1 MKGNWGRAL
10 FVDLSQKSIGA
21 RKIPGEWFRDY
32 VGGEGTAMRL
42 LYELMNPALPIDDT
56 RQPLIFS
63 TGPLTGTAA
72 PCSGRSTVVFR
83 SPLSGGVGAANAGG
97 YFAPALKKA
106 RFDLLVITGRIETP
120 SYLLIHE
127 GKTRIV
133 EAPHLWGKGIKE
145 TEEAI
150 RTEIADSTVQ
160 IVSIGPAGE
169 KGVLFAN
176 LVTDGHRAFGRG
188 GCGAVMGAKNL
199 KAIVIKGTHTIPVAN
214 PELMKQRADEARKE
228 LFEEEFIR
236 EELHPYGTPSF
247 YDAIDTLGLLPTRNW
262 QQMTFP
268 EGKELLGYEEYHK
281 RLEVKPYACYG
292 CPIACGRK
300 TTIREGDGKWAGMS
314 GGGPEYETVAAFGSK
329 CFVTDLTAITAAN
342 HIANDLGLDVIATG
356 QVIATAME
364 WFEKGILT
372 PEDTGGID
380 LSFGNGDAVVEMVK
394 KIAAREGLGDLLAQG
409 VKRAA
414 EKLGGD
420 AGEAAMHVKGVEMPA
435 DGARASH
442 GESITLA
449 TSARGA
455 DHLRPFGSTIDAF
468 AYRDTELG
476 ITGDV
481 DILEDDNK
489 GWVKPLQELSM
500 ATNMLGV
507 CLFASITLAVKAST
521 WAKLL
526 SASVGTEIT
535 KERLLLAA
543 ERVINLERVINAK
556 YGLDRK
562 DDTLPERLR
571 KTPAP
576 DGPGQGSVVNLEEAL
591 DSYYSAMGWDLASG
605 LPTRETLGRLGMD
618 SFIEI

>member
-10 FVDLSQKSIGA
+10 FVDLSRKTMVA
-21 RKIPGEWFRDY
+21 RKVPAEWFRDY
-32 VGGEGTAMRL
+32 IGGEGTAVRL
-42 LYELMNPALPIDDT
+42 LYEIMNPALPIDDT

-63 TGPLTGTAA
+63 TGPLTGTSA

-83 SPLSGGVGAANAGG
+83 SPLSGGIGAANAGG

-106 RFDLLVITGRIETP
+106 RFDLLVITGKVETP
-120 SYLLIHE
+120 SYLLIQE
-127 GKTRIV
+127 DRTRIV

-145 TEEAI
+145 TEQLI
-150 RTEIADSTVQ
+150 REEIADSKVQ

-199 KAIVIKGTHTIPVAN
+199 KAIVVKGSSPIPVGD
-214 PELMKQRADEARKE
+214 PDLMKKRAEEARKE
-228 LFEEEFIR
+228 LFEEEFVR

-247 YDAIDTLGLLPTRNW
+247 YDAINTLGLLPTRNW

-292 CPIACGRK
+292 CPIACGRH
-300 TTIREGDGKWAGMS
+300 TTIRKGDGKWAGLS
-314 GGGPEYETVAAFGSK
+314 GGGPEYETIAAFGSK

-342 HIANDLGLDVIATG
+342 HIANDLGLDVISAG

-372 PEDTGGID
+372 PEDTGGIE
-380 LSFGNGDAVVEMVK
+380 LTFGNGEAVVEMVQ
-394 KIAAREGLGDLLAQG
+394 KIAAREGIGDLLAQG

-414 EKLGGD
+414 EKLGGN
-420 AGEAAMHVKGVEMPA
+420 AAEAAMHVKGVEMPA

-442 GESITLA
+442 GEAITLA

-468 AYRDTELG
+468 AYRDPELG
-476 ITGDV
+476 ITDDV
-481 DILEDDNK
+481 DILEDGK
-489 GWVKPLQELSM
+489 KEWVKPLQELSM

-526 SASVGTEIT
+526 SASVGTKVT
-535 KERLLLAA
+535 KDQLLLAA
-543 ERVINLERVINAK
+543 ERVINLERIINGK

-562 DDTLPERLR
+562 DDTLPARLQE
-571 KTPAP
+571 TPAP
-576 DGPGQGSVVNLEEAL
+576 DGPGKGSVVKLREAL
-591 DSYYSAMGWDLASG
+591 DSYYTAMGWDLESG
-605 LPTRETLGRLGMD
+605 LPTHETLARLGMD
-618 SFIEI
+618 WLEP